1 MAAYEWGW
9 IFRVVDGVKIHILG
23 GAEKGFWVANEKGGV
38 YE

>member
-1 MAAYEWGW
+1 
-9 IFRVVDGVKIHILG
+9 VVDGVKIHILG